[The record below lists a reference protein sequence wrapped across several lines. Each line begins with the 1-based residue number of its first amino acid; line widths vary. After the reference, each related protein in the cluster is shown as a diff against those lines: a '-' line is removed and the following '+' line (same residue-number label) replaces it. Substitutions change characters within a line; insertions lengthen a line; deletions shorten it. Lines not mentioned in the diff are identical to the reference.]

1 MRDLEYYRIQQPL
14 FDFFNKR
21 GNNILLYAVIVVL
34 VTFIIFPYAYLRDK
48 SLRSSDMKFDSDIIP
63 DENITINLGSLDK
76 QFDSIHGNEIFLQ
89 KNPVVSSII
98 EDGLNASSSS
108 ANSASYHVS
117 ASHVTRTSQ
126 QDDGGVKHE
135 QIVFT
140 PGMTKAEIVAV
151 FEKGT
156 DVTSSALNVGDIV
169 CHNILADGITTKLHT
184 TNTTIKD
191 QLIELGNGT
200 SGAGTGDAGIV
211 IERGTSDNLF
221 MGWDHDAS
229 SFKFSKGSF
238 TGSSSGDLTH
248 TDAALTCGALTA
260 SGAIDINATTFDV
273 DASGAVTIDAVG
285 VAIGAGSGELD
296 LTTTGTM
303 DINSAALTIDAS
315 GAVAITTS
323 GAASDIAITTV
334 HTAGVAFQLNANTAA
349 TSEVEI
355 NAGILDVNVTGAATI
370 DAVGLSIGAGSGELD
385 LTTTGTMDINSAAL
399 TIDASGAVAITASG
413 VDSDIVITTVY
424 TAGVAFQLNADT
436 AATSEVEINAGILD
450 VNVTGAATLDCTTL
464 SLDATD
470 DSNLTVT
477 GEAKD
482 LNIVVAGGGNQT
494 LIASC
499 AGTGADAISITASAG
514 GIDITSAGVMDITTS
529 ASDSNINIT
538 PNGRGNVVLGKNSQV
553 NLTAS
558 TVTTADNVTYTIVQ
572 LLGGLVLRDPNGLGR
587 SDVTPT
593 AADIVAGLSSA
604 AIGTSFRFV
613 IVNTS
618 DGAEA
623 ITLTAGT
630 NVKLSG
636 TMTILRNK
644 SREFLAVCTNVTGS
658 SETVS
663 IISMSA

>member
-1 MRDLEYYRIQQPL
+1 M
-14 FDFFNKR
+14 
-21 GNNILLYAVIVVL
+21 
-34 VTFIIFPYAYLRDK
+34 
-48 SLRSSDMKFDSDIIP
+48 
-63 DENITINLGSLDK
+63 
-76 QFDSIHGNEIFLQ
+76 
-89 KNPVVSSII
+89 
-98 EDGLNASSSS
+98 
-108 ANSASYHVS
+108 
-117 ASHVTRTSQ
+117 
-126 QDDGGVKHE
+126 
-135 QIVFT
+135 
-140 PGMTKAEIVAV
+140 
-151 FEKGT
+151 
-156 DVTSSALNVGDIV
+156 
-169 CHNILADGITTKLHT
+169 
-184 TNTTIKD
+184 
-191 QLIELGNGT
+191 
-200 SGAGTGDAGIV
+200 
-211 IERGTSDNLF
+211 
-221 MGWDHDAS
+221 
-229 SFKFSKGSF
+229 
-238 TGSSSGDLTH
+238 
-248 TDAALTCGALTA
+248 
-260 SGAIDINATTFDV
+260 
-273 DASGAVTIDAVG
+273 
-285 VAIGAGSGELD
+285 
-296 LTTTGTM
+296 
-303 DINSAALTIDAS
+303 
-315 GAVAITTS
+315 
-323 GAASDIAITTV
+323 
-334 HTAGVAFQLNANTAA
+334 
-349 TSEVEI
+349 
-355 NAGILDVNVTGAATI
+355 
-370 DAVGLSIGAGSGELD
+370 
-385 LTTTGTMDINSAAL
+385 
-399 TIDASGAVAITASG
+399 
-413 VDSDIVITTVY
+413 
-424 TAGVAFQLNADT
+424 
-436 AATSEVEINAGILD
+436 
-450 VNVTGAATLDCTTL
+450 
-464 SLDATD
+464 DATD